1 MIKKE
6 LELVINTGQA
16 ENALQGVD
24 KAVNRIDKDLTK
36 TEQEFG
42 KVNKDAKQLDNNLKL
57 APQTTKKIV
66 AEVKNVDKSL
76 KTVDETVLQVDKDI
90 QGTEKNF
97 SKINTTTKQLENT
110 IKKVP
115 KSTKKITGGFRM
127 MGTALKAAGI
137 GLVLLAFATLKE
149 LFQQNQKV
157 VDAFNIAFETL
168 SLAFAD
174 FFNYISNNVGA
185 VTSFFKSIF
194 DDPLESLKTFATA
207 IKDNLIERVKS
218 AIEAFG
224 FLALA
229 MKKLFARDFE
239 GALKAVKEAGKEL
252 VDVATGVD
260 NSTEKISKTVKKGVE
275 ALTKYTKST
284 YDQAKSNVELKK
296 QAELAAVANQGLI
309 EKFDLLAET
318 QRQIRDDERKSITE
332 RIAANNELGKILEQ
346 QQAAMLENAQLSLRS
361 AKEEIK
367 KDKDNIEFKKA
378 VMEAENELAA
388 VRAQIAG
395 FRSEQQVNE
404 ASLNKEALEMTK
416 SKLESETNLSI
427 EQKRFNAEQIDEKL
441 KSLEKQKEIDAE
453 EREIQTT
460 RLQGIVND
468 ANAGTQAKIDAQIA
482 LNEFNQQAD
491 QQEVTRLAEI
501 EAEKLRIKT
510 EADAEKE
517 RLDKEAEEARKLRFE
532 KEKQQAQE
540 IQDLKFQLAQTT
552 LSSIQTLTNAFAAQ
566 SEENAKKAFNVQKA
580 LAMVQVGINT
590 AQAIM
595 KAAAETTDFT
605 PIQALRT
612 GNMIAMGVAGA
623 AQIAAIAMQKFNPS
637 GGGTTPTTTPPT
649 GGNTSPSQPPSFNI
663 VGQSGFNQ
671 VAGALGSQPPIQAFV
686 VAGAVTNA
694 QQLQNN
700 TINQAT
706 F

>member
-6 LELVINTGQA
+6 LELIINTGQA
-16 ENALQGVD
+16 ENSLQGVD
-24 KAVNRIDKDLTK
+24 KAVNRIDKDLVK
-36 TEQEFG
+36 TDQEFT
-42 KVNKDAKQLDNNLKL
+42 KINKDAKEFDRNLK
-57 APQTTKKIV
+57 Q
-66 AEVKNVDKSL
+66 
-76 KTVDETVLQVDKDI
+76 
-90 QGTEKNF
+90 
-97 SKINTTTKQLENT
+97 
-110 IKKVP
+110 VP
-115 KSTKKITGGFRM
+115 KSTKKVVGGVKKI
-127 MGTALKAAGI
+127 GTAMKAIGI
-137 GLVLLAFATLKE
+137 GLLISAFTLLKE
-149 LFQQNQKV
+149 LFGENQKI
-157 VDAFNIAFETL
+157 VDAFAIAFEGV
-168 SLAFAD
+168 SLAFND
-174 FFNYISNNVGA
+174 FFNFISKNVGVVA
-185 VTSFFKSIF
+185 GYFKRIF
-194 DDPLESLKTFATA
+194 DDPLQAVKDFGLA
-207 IKDNLIERVKS
+207 IFNHLIKRM
-218 AIEAFG
+218 IRLQEAAG
-224 FLALA
+224 FLAEAFTHLFSGEF
-229 MKKLFARDFE
+229 KK
-239 GALKAVKEAGKEL
+239 ALNSVNDAAGKIIDS
-252 VDVATGVD
+252 VTGVD
-260 NSTEKISKTVKKGVE
+260 DTTGKLVKTVTEGVE
-275 ALTKYTKST
+275 SLTEYTKST
-284 YDQAKSNVELKK
+284 FEQAKSNVELKNS
-296 QAELAAVANQGLI
+296 AELATTANQGLI
-309 EKFDLLAET
+309 EKFDLLAEK

-332 RIAANNELGKILEQ
+332 RIAANNELGKILEK
-346 QQAAMLENAQLSLRS
+346 QQAAMLENAQISLRS
-361 AKEEIK
+361 AKAELQ
-367 KDKDNIEFKKA
+367 KDQDNIEFKKS
-378 VMEAENELAA
+378 VMDAENELAG

-395 FRSEQQVNE
+395 FRSEQQTNE
-404 ASLNKEALEMTK
+404 AALEREALEMTK
-416 SKLESETNLSI
+416 SKLESEANLSI
-427 EQKRFNAEQIDEKL
+427 EQKRFNAEQIQDNL
-441 KSLEKQKEIDAE
+441 QRLEKQKEIDAE
-453 EREIQTT
+453 ERKIQTK
-460 RLQGIVND
+460 RLQGIVSD

-517 RLDKEAEEARKLRFE
+517 RIDKEAEDERDRRALKQ
-532 KEKQQAQE
+532 KEQEQE

-552 LSSIQTLTNAFAAQ
+552 LSSIQTLTNAFADK

-623 AQIAAIAMQKFNPS
+623 VQIAAIASQKFNPT
-637 GGGTTPTTTPPT
+637 GGGTTPTTTTPT
-649 GGNTSPSQPPSFNI
+649 VGGTSSPSQAPSFNV